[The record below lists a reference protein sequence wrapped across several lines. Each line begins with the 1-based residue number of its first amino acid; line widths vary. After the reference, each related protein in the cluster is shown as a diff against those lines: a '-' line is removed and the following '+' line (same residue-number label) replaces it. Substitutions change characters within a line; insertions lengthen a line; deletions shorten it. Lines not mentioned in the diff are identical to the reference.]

1 MSQHRPLPRSLFLGM
16 AALSS
21 WLGWSSLYADS
32 KPLAVYSCQEF
43 IILHRGTSFPLTN
56 KSRDSILYNPDT
68 TKSGQICDIL
78 FVIKKIRSHQHLKQH
93 NFMTKSTLFNGIGT
107 ISELTCRVEIN
118 MIEIQISVVDH

>member
-43 IILHRGTSFPLTN
+43 IILHRGTFFSPLTN
-56 KSRDSILYNPDT
+56 KSRDPILYNPDT
-68 TKSGQICDIL
+68 VQNQVK
-78 FVIKKIRSHQHLKQH
+78 FV
-93 NFMTKSTLFNGIGT
+93 TLFL
-107 ISELTCRVEIN
+107 S
-118 MIEIQISVVDH
+118 